1 MNTPPKSSLRATAI
15 APDLVEE
22 TEARAQICY
31 RLSRERRD
39 MLHRL
44 ALDRHTN
51 LQAFSMRPWATSS
64 PSCRWTRNP
73 NRALSCCIAS
83 LRSLQ
88 LASSTAGR

>member
-1 MNTPPKSSLRATAI
+1 MNTSPKSPLRATAI

-44 ALDRHTN
+44 ALDRRTN
-51 LQAFSMRPWATSS
+51 LQGLLDEAVGDLLAK
-64 PSCRWTRNP
+64 
-73 NRALSCCIAS
+73 
-83 LRSLQ
+83 LQ
-88 LASSTAGR
+88 ADS